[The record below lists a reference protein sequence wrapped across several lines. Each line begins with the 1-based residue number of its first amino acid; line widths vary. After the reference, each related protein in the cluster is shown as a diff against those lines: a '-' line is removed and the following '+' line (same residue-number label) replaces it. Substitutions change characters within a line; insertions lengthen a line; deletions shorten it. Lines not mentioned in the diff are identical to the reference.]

1 MAGEAAVADEEL
13 MAKLKKQNPNLRL
26 LEAMVNEQMASERPG
41 KSYLPN
47 FEFGYEH
54 MD

>member
-26 LEAMVNEQMASERPG
+26 MEAMVNEQIASERLAE

-47 FEFGYEH
+47 F
-54 MD
+54 DWI